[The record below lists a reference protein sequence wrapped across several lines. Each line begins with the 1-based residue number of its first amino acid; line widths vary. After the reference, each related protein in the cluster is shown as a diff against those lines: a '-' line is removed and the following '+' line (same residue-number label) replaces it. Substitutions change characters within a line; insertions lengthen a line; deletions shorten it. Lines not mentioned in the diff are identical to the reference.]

1 MKILLIADE
10 ESKSLWDYYQPE
22 KLKGV
27 DLIISC
33 GDLKQEYLE
42 FLVTMASKPL
52 LYVHGNHDKGYVSF
66 PPEGC
71 DCLDDQIINYHGL
84 RIAGLG
90 GCVRYNDGPFQY
102 TEKEMAARVK
112 HLKKSIKKMHG
123 VDLVITH
130 APPRGFG
137 DAPDRAHQGFAAFLP
152 LIEEWKPRYLIH
164 GHVHPNYGYHL
175 PQSNPCGETTVY
187 NAVGYHFLEIDPLPG
202 VPTEAPSGGF
212 LRRLFGRRG

>member
-10 ESKSLWDYYQPE
+10 ESKFLWDFYQPD
-22 KLKGV
+22 KLRGV

-52 LYVHGNHDKGYVSF
+52 LYVHGNHDTGYEKY

-71 DCLDDQIINYHGL
+71 DCLDDQIINYKGL

-90 GCVRYNDGPFQY
+90 GCVRYNQGTFQY
-102 TEKEMAARVK
+102 TEKEMAYRVK
-112 HLKKSIKKMHG
+112 RLRSGIKRMKG
-123 VDLVITH
+123 VDLLITH
-130 APPRGFG
+130 APPKGCG
-137 DAPDRAHQGFAAFLP
+137 DAPDRAHQGFSSFLP
-152 LIEEWKPRYLIH
+152 LLDEWKPRYLIH

-175 PQSNPCGETTVY
+175 PQQQHYGETTVF
-187 NAVGYHFLEIDPLPG
+187 NAVGYHFLEIEPLPG
-202 VPTEAPSGGF
+202 VPLEGPRESW
-212 LRRLFGRRG
+212 LRRLLSRRK